1 MADST
6 FTFRVDEEL
15 KVAFSAVAD
24 DDERTAAQLLRLLMR
39 QAVEHRRGAQD
50 HDRWFI
56 DQVHQAL
63 AEADDPGVERI
74 GHADVATSW
83 QRQRADFER
92 RGAGRT
98 A

>member
-6 FTFRVDEEL
+6 FTIRVDEHL
-15 KVAFSAVAD
+15 KTAFAAVAEQE
-24 DDERTAAQLLRLLMR
+24 ERTAAQLLRLLMR
-39 QAVEHRRGAQD
+39 QAVDNRRDAHD
-50 HDRWFI
+50 HDRWFT
-56 DQVHQAL
+56 DQVHHAL
-63 AEADDPGVERI
+63 AEAQDPAAGRVGDVE
-74 GHADVATSW
+74 VATSW